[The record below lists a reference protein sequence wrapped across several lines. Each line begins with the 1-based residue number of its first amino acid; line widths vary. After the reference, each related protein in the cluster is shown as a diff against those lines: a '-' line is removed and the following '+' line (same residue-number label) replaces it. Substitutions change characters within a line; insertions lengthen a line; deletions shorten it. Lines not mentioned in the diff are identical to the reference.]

1 MNLIEEEFQNK
12 EEKKKKRTT
21 TIILVAIIFCIYS
34 NNCYS
39 WIFNVLTKFNIKSF
53 IRWKKKIQK

>member
-12 EEKKKKRTT
+12 EEKEKKNNNNY
-21 TIILVAIIFCIYS
+21 ISGNYFCIYS

-53 IRWKKKIQK
+53 IRWKRKFKK